1 MSRFTKTELD
11 DFSRRRGIT
20 LKWLHET
27 IKRLNKL
34 EHKINSA
41 SRLEDVR
48 GAVIAISDEVNSCNI
63 HDILSRAESE
73 LKE

>member
-1 MSRFTKTELD
+1 MSRFTKAELD
-11 DFSRRRGIT
+11 EISKRRGIT

-34 EHKINSA
+34 ERKINSA

-48 GAVIAISDEVNSCNI
+48 GAVIVISDEINSSNI
-63 HDILSRAESE
+63 HDMLSRAERE
-73 LKE
+73 L

>member
-1 MSRFTKTELD
+1 MRKFTKAELD
-11 DFSRRRGIT
+11 DISRRRGIT

-34 EHKINSA
+34 ERKINSA

-48 GAVIAISDEVNSCNI
+48 GAVIVISDEVNSCNI
-63 HDILSRAESE
+63 HDLLSRAEKE
-73 LKE
+73 L